1 MKQADFRDM
10 LKKTSKRVYVSMVV
24 AFPDTLS
31 PTPSTSS
38 AVMTPK
44 NTEEDPDD
52 TELAEKGDTQIE
64 HFSDCCTVQL
74 E

>member
-1 MKQADFRDM
+1 
-10 LKKTSKRVYVSMVV
+10 MVV

-74 E
+74 EE